1 MKKIWKN
8 YKQTIILLI
17 AIIIGA
23 VVGVVF
29 KEKTEVLKPFG
40 DIFIN
45 LMFVIIIPLVFL
57 TVSTSISKMKQPK
70 RLGKIMGATVF
81 VIVITSIIAV
91 LVGIA
96 STYYTK
102 LVDMDNK
109 AQIESQFDKDIVT
122 EEEDKTILDR
132 TVEAITVNDF
142 SGLFSRQ
149 NLIAVMVFSILVGI
163 AMNMSGEKAKP
174 FERVMISA
182 SDVVM
187 NVLKIITYYA
197 PIGLGCY
204 FAVLVGTFGES
215 VAIGFA
221 KTFIIYTVVAIA
233 FYFIIYTI
241 YAFLAGGKNGVKV
254 FWKNVLE
261 PTVTSV
267 ATCSSAACIPGN
279 IESAKKMGVS
289 EDVAETV
296 IPLGTSFHK
305 DGSLIGTVFKI
316 MFLVCLFGTNISG
329 FGGIMQVLLVS
340 LIASLLVSA
349 VPIGGGTISEMMIL
363 SMMGYPVAALPI
375 LTIIATIIDPPAT
388 MLNVTGNTAASLL
401 VGKIVDGKNYKK
413 WLKIIFV
420 MVKLKGKVY
429 TFPFN
434 KFVKSVSSS
443 GSADSIK
450 SSEYT

>member
-1 MKKIWKN
+1 MKNIWKN

-17 AIIIGA
+17 SIVIGA
-23 VVGVVF
+23 VVGLIF
-29 KEKTEVLKPFG
+29 KEKVKVLKPFG

-70 RLGKIMGATVF
+70 RLGKIMGSTIF
-81 VIVITSIIAV
+81 IIVITSIIAV

-96 STYYTK
+96 STYFIK
-102 LVDMDNK
+102 LVETDNK
-109 AQIESQFDKDIVT
+109 EMIESQFSAEEVIEG
-122 EEEDKTILDR
+122 EEEKTIIDR
-132 TVEAITVNDF
+132 TVEAVTVSDF

-174 FERVMISA
+174 FERVLNSA

-215 VAIGFA
+215 IAIGYA

-241 YAFLAGGKNGVKV
+241 YAFIAGGSSGVRK
-254 FWKNVLE
+254 FWKNIIN

-279 IESAKKMGVS
+279 IEAAKKMDVS

-316 MFLVCLFGTNISG
+316 MFLVCLFGTNIAS
-329 FGGIMQVLLVS
+329 FGGIMQILIVGLV
-340 LIASLLVSA
+340 ASLLVSA

-388 MLNVTGNTAASLL
+388 LLNVTGNTAASML
-401 VGKIVDGKNYKK
+401 VGRMVDGKEKR
-413 WLKIIFV
+413 
-420 MVKLKGKVY
+420 KG
-429 TFPFN
+429 
-434 KFVKSVSSS
+434 
-443 GSADSIK
+443 
-450 SSEYT
+450 

>member
-1 MKKIWKN
+1 MKNIWKN

-17 AIIIGA
+17 SIIIGA
-23 VVGVVF
+23 IVGIIF
-29 KEKTEVLKPFG
+29 KDKVKVLKPFG

-57 TVSTSISKMKQPK
+57 TVSASISKMKQPK
-70 RLGKIMGATVF
+70 RLGKIMGSTIF
-81 VIVITSIIAV
+81 IIVITSIIAV

-96 STYYTK
+96 STYFIK
-102 LVDMDNK
+102 LVETNNK
-109 AQIESQFDKDIVT
+109 EMIASQFST
-122 EEEDKTILDR
+122 EEINDNEDEKTILDR
-132 TVEAITVNDF
+132 TVEAVTVSDF

-174 FERVMISA
+174 FERVLISA

-215 VAIGFA
+215 IAIGYA
-221 KTFIIYTVVAIA
+221 KTFIIYTVVAIG
-233 FYFIIYTI
+233 FYFIMYTL
-241 YAFLAGGKNGVKV
+241 YAFIAGGREGIKR
-254 FWKNVLE
+254 FWKNIID

-279 IESAKKMGVS
+279 IEAAKKMDVS

-316 MFLVCLFGTNISG
+316 MFLVCLFGTDIAS
-329 FGGIMQVLLVS
+329 FGGIMQIIFVGLV
-340 LIASLLVSA
+340 ASLLVSA

-363 SMMGYPVAALPI
+363 SMMGYPINALPI

-388 MLNVTGNTAASLL
+388 MLNVTGNTAASML
-401 VGKIVDGKNYKK
+401 VGRMVDGRNKTKVKK
-413 WLKIIFV
+413 
-420 MVKLKGKVY
+420 
-429 TFPFN
+429 
-434 KFVKSVSSS
+434 S
-443 GSADSIK
+443 
-450 SSEYT
+450 

>member
-1 MKKIWKN
+1 MKTFLKN

-17 AIIIGA
+17 SIIIGA
-23 VVGVVF
+23 IVGIVY
-29 KEKTEVLKPFG
+29 KEKTEILKPFG

-57 TVSTSISKMKQPK
+57 TIATSISKMKQPK
-70 RLGKIMGATVF
+70 RLGKIMGSTIF
-81 VIVITSIIAV
+81 VIVITSVIAV
-91 LVGIA
+91 LVGIG
-96 STYYTK
+96 STYFVK
-102 LVDMDNK
+102 LVDTNNK
-109 AQIESQFDKDIVT
+109 EQIEAQFNT
-122 EEEDKTILDR
+122 ELEEEKEDKTILDR

-163 AMNMSGEKAKP
+163 AMNMAGEKAKP
-174 FERVMISA
+174 FEDVMVSA
-182 SDVVM
+182 TEVVM
-187 NVLKIITYYA
+187 NIVKIITWYA

-215 VAIGFA
+215 IAIGFA
-221 KTFIIYTVVAIA
+221 KTFLIYTAVAVG
-233 FYFIIYTI
+233 FYFLMYTL
-241 YAFLAGGKNGVKV
+241 YAFIAGGTNGIKV
-254 FWKNVLE
+254 FWKNIIN
-261 PTVTSV
+261 PTVTSI

-279 IESAKKMGVS
+279 IEASRKMGVS
-289 EDVAETV
+289 DDVAETV

-316 MFLVCLFGTNISG
+316 MFLVCLFGTNIGSV
-329 FGGIMQVLLVS
+329 GGILQILMVG

-388 MLNVTGNTAASLL
+388 MLNVTGNTSASML
-401 VGKIVDGKNYKK
+401 VSRMVDGK
-413 WLKIIFV
+413 
-420 MVKLKGKVY
+420 
-429 TFPFN
+429 
-434 KFVKSVSSS
+434 
-443 GSADSIK
+443 IK
-450 SSEYT
+450 R

>member
-1 MKKIWKN
+1 MKNIWKN

-17 AIIIGA
+17 SIVIGA
-23 VVGVVF
+23 VVGLIF
-29 KEKTEVLKPFG
+29 KEKVKVLKPFG

-70 RLGKIMGATVF
+70 RLGKIMGSTIF
-81 VIVITSIIAV
+81 IIVITSIIAV

-96 STYYTK
+96 STYFIK
-102 LVDMDNK
+102 LVETDNK
-109 AQIESQFDKDIVT
+109 EMIESQFS
-122 EEEDKTILDR
+122 EEEVIEGEEEKTILDR
-132 TVEAITVNDF
+132 TVEAVTVSDF

-174 FERVMISA
+174 FERVLNSA

-215 VAIGFA
+215 IAIGYA

-241 YAFLAGGKNGVKV
+241 YAFIAGGSSGVRK
-254 FWKNVLE
+254 FWKNIIN

-279 IESAKKMGVS
+279 IEAAKKMDVS

-316 MFLVCLFGTNISG
+316 MFLVCLFGTNIAS
-329 FGGIMQVLLVS
+329 FGGIMQILIVGLV
-340 LIASLLVSA
+340 ASLLVSA

-388 MLNVTGNTAASLL
+388 LLNVTGNTAASML
-401 VGKIVDGKNYKK
+401 VGRMVDGKEKR
-413 WLKIIFV
+413 
-420 MVKLKGKVY
+420 KG
-429 TFPFN
+429 
-434 KFVKSVSSS
+434 
-443 GSADSIK
+443 
-450 SSEYT
+450 

>member
-1 MKKIWKN
+1 MKTFLKN

-17 AIIIGA
+17 SIIIGA
-23 VVGVVF
+23 IVGIVY

-57 TVSTSISKMKQPK
+57 TIATSISKMKQPK
-70 RLGKIMGATVF
+70 RLGKIMGSTIF
-81 VIVITSIIAV
+81 VIVITSVIAV
-91 LVGIA
+91 LVGIG
-96 STYYTK
+96 STYFVK
-102 LVDMDNK
+102 LVDTNNK
-109 AQIESQFDKDIVT
+109 EQIEAQFNT
-122 EEEDKTILDR
+122 ELEEKKEDKTILDR

-163 AMNMSGEKAKP
+163 AMNMAGEKAKP
-174 FERVMISA
+174 FEDVMVSA
-182 SDVVM
+182 TEVVM
-187 NVLKIITYYA
+187 NIVKIITWYA

-215 VAIGFA
+215 IAIGFA
-221 KTFIIYTVVAIA
+221 KTFLIYTAVAVG
-233 FYFIIYTI
+233 FYFLMYTL
-241 YAFLAGGKNGVKV
+241 YAFIAGGTNGIKV
-254 FWKNVLE
+254 FWENIIN
-261 PTVTSV
+261 PTVTSI

-279 IESAKKMGVS
+279 IEASRKMGVS
-289 EDVAETV
+289 DDVAETV

-316 MFLVCLFGTNISG
+316 MFLVCLFGTNIGSV
-329 FGGIMQVLLVS
+329 GGILQILMVG

-388 MLNVTGNTAASLL
+388 MLNVTGNTSASML
-401 VGKIVDGKNYKK
+401 VGRVVDGK
-413 WLKIIFV
+413 
-420 MVKLKGKVY
+420 
-429 TFPFN
+429 
-434 KFVKSVSSS
+434 
-443 GSADSIK
+443 IK
-450 SSEYT
+450 R

>member
-1 MKKIWKN
+1 MKNVWKN
-8 YKQTIILLI
+8 YKQTIILLFS
-17 AIIIGA
+17 IIIGA
-23 VVGVVF
+23 IAGLVF
-29 KEKTEVLKPFG
+29 KEKTKMLKPLG

-45 LMFVIIIPLVFL
+45 LMFVIIIPLA
-57 TVSTSISKMKQPK
+57 ISKMKQPK
-70 RLGKIMGATVF
+70 RLGKIMGSTVF
-81 VIVITSIIAV
+81 IIVITSIIAV

-96 STYYTK
+96 STYFIK
-102 LVDMDNK
+102 LVETDNK
-109 AQIESQFDKDIVT
+109 DLIQSQFST
-122 EEEDKTILDR
+122 EEVSVSEEKTILER
-132 TVEAITVNDF
+132 TVEAVTVSDF

-149 NLIAVMVFSILVGI
+149 NLIAVMVFSIMVGI

-174 FERVMISA
+174 FERVLISA
-182 SDVVM
+182 SDVIM

-215 VAIGFA
+215 IAIGYA

-233 FYFIIYTI
+233 FYFLIYTL
-241 YAFLAGGKNGVKV
+241 YAFIAGGKKGVKR
-254 FWKNVLE
+254 FWKNIID

-279 IESAKKMGVS
+279 IEAARKMEVS

-316 MFLVCLFGTNISG
+316 MFLVCLFGTNIAS
-329 FGGIMQVLLVS
+329 FGGIMQVLVVA

-388 MLNVTGNTAASLL
+388 MLNVTGNTAASML
-401 VGKIVDGKNYKK
+401 VGRMVDGKGKR
-413 WLKIIFV
+413 
-420 MVKLKGKVY
+420 KGC
-429 TFPFN
+429 
-434 KFVKSVSSS
+434 
-443 GSADSIK
+443 
-450 SSEYT
+450 

>member
-1 MKKIWKN
+1 MKNIWKN
-8 YKQTIILLI
+8 YKQTIILVV

-23 VVGVVF
+23 IAGIVF

-81 VIVITSIIAV
+81 VIIITSIIAV

-96 STYYTK
+96 STYYIK
-102 LVDMDNK
+102 LVDTNNK
-109 AQIESQFDKDIVT
+109 EQIEAQFNT
-122 EEEDKTILDR
+122 ELKSEEDDKTILDR
-132 TVEAITVNDF
+132 TVEAVTVSDF

-163 AMNMSGEKAKP
+163 AMNMAGEKAKP
-174 FERVMISA
+174 FESVLVSA
-182 SDVVM
+182 SEVIM

-221 KTFIIYTVVAIA
+221 KTFVIYTIVAIL
-233 FYFIIYTI
+233 FYFIVYTL
-241 YAFLAGGKNGVKV
+241 YAFISGGKSGVKA
-254 FWKNVLE
+254 FWKNIIN
-261 PTVTSV
+261 PTVTSI

-279 IESAKKMGVS
+279 IEAAKKMGVS
-289 EDVAETV
+289 GDVAETV

-316 MFLVCLFGTNISG
+316 MFLVCLFGTNVASI
-329 FGGIMQVLLVS
+329 GGILQILLVG
-340 LIASLLVSA
+340 LVASLLVSA

-388 MLNVTGNTAASLL
+388 MLNVTGNTAASML
-401 VGKIVDGKNYKK
+401 VGRMVDGKSKA
-413 WLKIIFV
+413 V
-420 MVKLKGKVY
+420 Q
-429 TFPFN
+429 
-434 KFVKSVSSS
+434 S
-443 GSADSIK
+443 
-450 SSEYT
+450 